1 MKSGLMTKDFKTV
14 RGIQNNQ
21 QSKNQWNKPSKLF
34 LRWLCKYYI
43 YASNAFQTHIIFTLY
58 KSDSQS
64 NWGKYK
70 LLLLLHF
77 CSGLILHKK
86 NETIWRKQMYS
97 TADLSA
103 SLQSW
108 LHAEWFTSREC
119 DYSSSMINVHF
130 TSNWKNSILYLFGS
144 TD

>member
-1 MKSGLMTKDFKTV
+1 
-14 RGIQNNQ
+14 
-21 QSKNQWNKPSKLF
+21 
-34 LRWLCKYYI
+34 
-43 YASNAFQTHIIFTLY
+43 
-58 KSDSQS
+58 
-64 NWGKYK
+64 
-70 LLLLLHF
+70 
-77 CSGLILHKK
+77 
-86 NETIWRKQMYS
+86 MYS
-97 TADLSA
+97 TADLLA